1 MMKHSLFLFLLVA
14 GLTGFASAELR
25 VPSSVFKMDELEE
38 AKAKAAKEK
47 EPLIFVYTDP
57 GTT

>member
-1 MMKHSLFLFLLVA
+1 MKRSIGLLSALILAMA
-14 GLTGFASAELR
+14 GSAAAELR
-25 VPSSVFKMDELEE
+25 IPSSVFEMDELEE
-38 AKAKAAKEK
+38 AKAKAAKDE

>member
-1 MMKHSLFLFLLVA
+1 MKKLALFTIALL
-14 GLTGFASAELR
+14 GLSQFSMAELK
-25 VPSSVFKMDELEE
+25 VPSSVFKMDELGE
-38 AKAKAAKEK
+38 AKAKAASDK